1 MSEYIGNRIV
11 PRHDGV
17 WDKAKEYEPLTIVYE
32 EATGDSYLSRKPVP
46 AGTLLSQEEYWA
58 MCSRFSEQMALYRQN
73 TAEEVEQ
80 FRKDTAADVEQLRTD
95 TASDVA
101 VLRKMTAQDVADI
114 TQKSLGFSERNIAQS
129 CGVSRNTVAKVLK
142 KAAEIKLSW
151 PLDFDMTDSAL
162 EELMFPK
169 DKSATNK
176 RMPNFD
182 YIRKE
187 LLRNGVNKKL
197 LWVEYCE
204 ECRMS
209 SEEPL
214 MYSQFCYYIQKDEEK
229 RRATMHIPRKPG
241 EQIEVDW
248 AGDPAHIIDP
258 DTGEITDAWIF
269 VGVLTYSQYAFL
281 KAYMNEKTNNWIK
294 AHVQMFDFFGGV
306 TPMLVSDNCT
316 TAVNHKKSDW
326 YNTALNTTYHEMA
339 EHYNLAILPARV
351 RKPKDKPNVEGSVGK
366 ISTWITAALR
376 NEQFFSLAELNASIR
391 EKLDAYNARK
401 FQKKECSRLSLF
413 LGEEMPLLAPLPATP
428 FELAEWKQATVQF
441 NYHIAVDRM
450 FYSVPY
456 QYIKNKV
463 DVRITDTTVEI
474 FYNHNRI
481 ASHRRLYGRSGQY
494 STVTE
499 HMPQEHQKYLEWNG
513 DRFRKWADSIGINT
527 SKVVDAILTSGRI
540 EQQSYRS
547 CMGLL
552 KLAEKYSPE
561 KLEQVCAKALSY
573 SGKPSYKSIKNL
585 LAAIKDAPDTESE
598 SSQAVKPHGITRG
611 ARYYG
616 GKQS

>member
-1 MSEYIGNRIV
+1 MT
-11 PRHDGV
+11 
-17 WDKAKEYEPLTIVYE
+17 K
-32 EATGDSYLSRKPVP
+32 
-46 AGTLLSQEEYWA
+46 
-58 MCSRFSEQMALYRQN
+58 YR
-73 TAEEVEQ
+73 EI
-80 FRKDTAADVEQLRTD
+80 LR
-95 TASDVA
+95 
-101 VLRKMTAQDVADI
+101 L
-114 TQKSLGFSERNIAQS
+114 KSLGFSERNIAQS

-269 VGVLTYSQYAFL
+269 VGVLTYSQYAFV
-281 KAYMNEKTNNWIK
+281 KAYMNEKTDNWIK
-294 AHVQMFDFFGGV
+294 AH
-306 TPMLVSDNCT
+306 
-316 TAVNHKKSDW
+316 
-326 YNTALNTTYHEMA
+326 
-339 EHYNLAILPARV
+339 
-351 RKPKDKPNVEGSVGK
+351 
-366 ISTWITAALR
+366 
-376 NEQFFSLAELNASIR
+376 
-391 EKLDAYNARK
+391 AYNARK

-441 NYHIAVDRM
+441 NYHIAVDRI

-585 LAAIKDAPDTESE
+585 LAATKDAPDTESE

-616 GKQS
+616 GKKS